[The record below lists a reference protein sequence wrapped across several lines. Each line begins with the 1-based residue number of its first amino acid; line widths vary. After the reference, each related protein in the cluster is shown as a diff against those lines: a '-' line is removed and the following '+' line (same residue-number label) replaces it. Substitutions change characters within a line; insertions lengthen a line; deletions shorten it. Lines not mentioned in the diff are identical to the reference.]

1 MTLTSGEEALL
12 RKLVLRGSQAWD
24 GADRQAL
31 GGLQV
36 LGYARR
42 SGAKGTGRWA
52 EATKRGVLKALE
64 RGIIDH
70 HPDDPMPVADML
82 KQDRVREEINR

>member
-24 GADRQAL
+24 GVDRQAL

-42 SGAKGTGRWA
+42 SGAKGTGRWV

-70 HPDDPMPVADML
+70 HPDDPEPFMAML
-82 KQDRVREEINR
+82 KKDRVAQALAR